1 MGERILK
8 RQTFIVNTAY
18 LALVAALILLA
29 VRFLV
34 PWLLPFIMGYA
45 IAIVLRP
52 MVRFLTERWGAP
64 SKLAGFVVVI
74 LAYALIGLLL
84 TWGGVRLVTVI
95 RGLFAD
101 LPAFYEYTLEPA
113 IHAAGVGLSQTLGGL
128 FPQGGDGHSQA
139 LILSLEDFRGALLAL
154 SATVLNFLGT
164 LGTNIPGFLLGFL
177 FTIMSSLI
185 ISMNYTQVTGFLSCQ
200 IPEKHRALFFRVK
213 NDAFKAIGSYLLA
226 LLKIMGITFLELA
239 IGLSVLGV
247 QNAPFIALGIAIF
260 DAFPVLG
267 VGGILIPWAILEL
280 LRGGFPLGFGLL
292 VLYGIVV
299 VVRGF
304 VEPRI
309 IGVQL
314 GLHPLVTLCAIYA
327 GFQLMGV
334 LGMIF
339 FPIAAQILVRLH
351 RSGILTLWIRP

>member
-1 MGERILK
+1 MDERMRK

-29 VRFLV
+29 IRFLV

-45 IAIVLRP
+45 IALILRP
-52 MVRFLTERWGAP
+52 AVRFLAGRWGVPA
-64 SKLAGFVVVI
+64 KLAGFAVVI
-74 LAYALIGLLL
+74 LAYALIALLL
-84 TWGGVRLVTVI
+84 AWGGVRLVAAI
-95 RGLFAD
+95 RGLFAE

-113 IHAAGVGLSQTLGGL
+113 IRAAGEALNRMLGGV
-128 FPQGGDGHSQA
+128 FPDEHSYV
-139 LILSLEDFRGALLAL
+139 LTLSLEDFRGALLAL
-154 SATVLNFLGT
+154 STTALNFIGT
-164 LGTNIPGFLLGFL
+164 LGTNLPGFLLGFL

-185 ISMNYTQVTGFLSCQ
+185 ISVNYAQVTGFLSRQ
-200 IPEKHRALFFRVK
+200 IPEKHRELFLRVK
-213 NDAFKAIGSYLLA
+213 NDAFKAVGSYLLA
-226 LLKIMGITFLELA
+226 VLKMMGITFLELA
-239 IGLSVLGV
+239 IGLSILGV
-247 QNAPFIALGIAIF
+247 HNAPLIALGIAIF

-280 LRGGFPLGFGLL
+280 LHGGGALAFGLL

-299 VVRGF
+299 VVRGI

-334 LGMIF
+334 LGMIL
-339 FPIAAQILVRLH
+339 FPITAQILVRLH